1 MLHPIKRD
9 QSALRFVRR
18 AGRALASSIPV
29 LVWIMTVPVFAADGI
44 QPGLWKITTAIVN
57 NGIRMPP
64 QTGSRCLT
72 AEQADDLASTFSPR
86 FGGVNT
92 ACARTEYSKLGEKL
106 TWRLQCRG
114 QMNMDSAG
122 EFTFFSSLRYT
133 AVIATKGWIGD
144 QVIADMQMALEG
156 TYLGACQ

>member
-1 MLHPIKRD
+1 M
-9 QSALRFVRR
+9 RR
-18 AGRALASSIPV
+18 AGGALVSSVAVLLWIMGTPV
-29 LVWIMTVPVFAADGI
+29 LAADGI

-57 NGIRMPP
+57 NGTRLPP

-72 AEQADDLASTFSPR
+72 AEQADDLAGTFSPR

-92 ACARTEYSKLGEKL
+92 ACTRSQYSKSEQKL
-106 TWRLQCRG
+106 TWRLECRG
-114 QMNMDSAG
+114 QVNMDSAG

-133 AVIATKGWIGD
+133 AVIATKGWMGD